1 MVRKYAKMGKYAVNL
16 AFSSGLGISY
26 GLYKC
31 DDYPMTLTSLNAIS
45 PIDGRYLK
53 KTAALSPYFSEY
65 ALVYYRLMVEIRW
78 LESLAANNDIAE
90 VPALDKCAKDYL
102 ATILAEFNE
111 EEAEKVKA
119 FEKQTNHDVKA
130 IEYYLKEKLLQ
141 DDSLKSA
148 TDFIH
153 FACTSEDI
161 NNLAYA
167 LMMKSAIAQVIQPTL
182 AEIIGGIMLLGKQHG
197 DVAMLARTH
206 GQPATPTT
214 IGKELVNF
222 VARLKRPQQ
231 QLAEVLIAA
240 KCNGAVGN
248 YNAHVIAYPEVDWR
262 KHCANF
268 VTSLGLSFSA
278 YTTQIEP
285 HDGIAEVCHIMMR
298 INNILLDYT
307 RDVWTYIA
315 LNYFTQK
322 TVAEEVGSSTM
333 PHKVNPID
341 FENAE
346 GNLGLAN
353 ALFDH
358 FANKLTQS
366 RMQRDLSDSTVLRN
380 LGVAFAYSSIAYQA
394 IAKGNDKLKINK
406 RALQEDLDNNWEVL
420 AEAIQ
425 TVMRRYK
432 IPNAYEQL
440 KELTRGQ
447 GIDSESLQKFIKDL
461 AIPDAA
467 KERLMQLTPSK
478 YTGLAA
484 QLVKAFS

>member
-1 MVRKYAKMGKYAVNL
+1 
-16 AFSSGLGISY
+16 
-26 GLYKC
+26 
-31 DDYPMTLTSLNAIS
+31 MTLTPLNAIS
-45 PIDGRYLK
+45 PIDGRYYK
-53 KTAALSPYFSEY
+53 KTNSLSPYFSEF
-65 ALVYYRLMVEIRW
+65 ALTYYRLMVEIRW
-78 LESLAANNDIAE
+78 LESLAANKDIKEIPAFDAE
-90 VPALDKCAKDYL
+90 SKKYL
-102 ATILAEFNE
+102 AEILAQFNE
-111 EEAEKVKA
+111 EEAQKVKG

-130 IEYYLKEKLLQ
+130 IEYYLKDKLENH
-141 DDSLKSA
+141 A
-148 TDFIH
+148 TLGKYSGFIH

-167 LMMKSAIAQVIQPTL
+167 LMMKEAIAQVIQPAL
-182 AEIIGGIMLLGKQHG
+182 AEICGGITLLGKQHG
-197 DVAMLARTH
+197 DAAMLARTH

-222 VARLKRPQQ
+222 AARLKRPQQ
-231 QLAEVLIAA
+231 QLAEVLIPA

-248 YNAHVIAYPEVDWR
+248 YNAHIIAYPEVDWR

-268 VTSLGLSFSA
+268 VSSLGLSFSA

-307 RDVWTYIA
+307 RDIWTYIS

-322 TVAEEVGSSTM
+322 TIADEVGSSTM

-346 GNLGLAN
+346 GNLGLAD
-353 ALFDH
+353 AMFGH
-358 FANKLTQS
+358 FASKLTQS

-380 LGVAFAYSSIAYQA
+380 LGVAFAYTLIAYQA
-394 IAKGNDKLKINK
+394 IAKGNDKLQINK
-406 RALQEDLDNNWEVL
+406 KALINDLDNNWGVL

-425 TVMRRYK
+425 TVMRRYQ

-440 KELTRGQ
+440 KDLTRGQ
-447 GIDSESLQKFIKDL
+447 GIDSDNLKKFINTL
-461 AIPDAA
+461 AIPEQA
-467 KERLMQLTPSK
+467 KEALINLTPEK